1 MHLIIRFSDDK
12 RIEGVMLAVGRRRM
26 RVVARGLAD
35 ALDLLCDADG
45 KWRTE
50 HGDLFTWDSMLGL
63 SEADSAS
70 LSEYVFPKVLA
81 AH

>member
-1 MHLIIRFSDDK
+1 
-12 RIEGVMLAVGRRRM
+12 MLAVGRRRV

-45 KWRTE
+45 QWTTE
-50 HGDLFTWDSMLGL
+50 HGDQVIWDSMVGV
-63 SEADSAS
+63 SEPDSAS